1 MLVRLAK
8 ALGQRFRRIKE
19 SESGATVVEFAMV
32 AGPFFLVLGCICET
46 GLVLFSE
53 YVLQNSTQEA
63 ARLVRTGQVTAT
75 DGTIIMS
82 AADFKAKIC
91 DTVGILLDC
100 TDDVTVYVNSATNF
114 ATLTTSIGDPKDIG
128 PMSTGAKPPIVF
140 TPGGQLKAAAVIATY
155 DWDFV
160 FPFMDFLGNINSDK
174 ARRIWGLAI
183 FRNEPF

>member
-8 ALGQRFRRIKE
+8 ALGERFRRIKA
-19 SESGATVVEFAMV
+19 SESGATAVEFAMV
-32 AGPFFLVLGCICET
+32 AGPFFFVLGCICET
-46 GLVLFSE
+46 GLMLFSE

-63 ARLVRTGQVTAT
+63 ARLVRTGQVTAS
-75 DGTIIMS
+75 DGSIIMS
-82 AADFKAKIC
+82 QADFKTSIC
-91 DTVGILLDC
+91 NTVGILLDC
-100 TDDVTVYVNSATNF
+100 SSKVTVYVNSASSF
-114 ATLTTSIGDPKDIG
+114 ATLTATIGDPKNIG
-128 PMSTGAKPPIVF
+128 PTSTGAQPPIVF

-160 FPFMDFLGNINSDK
+160 FPFMEFLGNIDSNK